1 MPVLR
6 PKINQRKHSLA
17 DPRHLMRFL
26 KQQAESM
33 PEDIAKAEGVSVTTV
48 TQSIRLVDAYQ
59 KQNTSDELNLAMR
72 DVVIS
77 SKEKVKD
84 ALHGLLDATELVER
98 KVGETGKVKVVEVI
112 DKTTRL
118 EALRVFNSLAQT
130 MQPKTPLVQNQ
141 INNTNQT
148 AVLSEAETTEE
159 RFARLRKQAAEHNLL
174 PPEVA
179 AVPESIDKGEDG
191 SDDEDDEED

>member
-6 PKINQRKHSLA
+6 PKRSQRKHSLA

-26 KQQAESM
+26 KQQAGSR